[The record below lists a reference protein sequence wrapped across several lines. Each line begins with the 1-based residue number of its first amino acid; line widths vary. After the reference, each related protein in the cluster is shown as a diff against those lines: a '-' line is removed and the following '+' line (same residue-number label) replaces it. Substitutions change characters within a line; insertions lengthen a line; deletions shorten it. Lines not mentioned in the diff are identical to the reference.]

1 MDVDVK
7 TSVVNKKPNKEAHFC
22 KLCLIY
28 CTSAQALQEHCRG
41 AKHQKKKQQLGEPGS
56 TRPGVNVKSLLDKI
70 LVTCTEPII
79 GLQYVW
85 EYRSPSRTV
94 QPHYQCRL
102 CKVQVLKSEI
112 IAHIK
117 GWKHCY
123 RYMKKVHPDMVPFE
137 EDKAVED
144 PMVRKT
150 IKESAGEVEKA
161 EGRGKIKVLMK
172 EPSEVAAFQGMLSA
186 VKPRSARLGG
196 QNQGERYPPAFPD
209 QGYPAENPQGI
220 FPDFPGRMYS
230 NDMPMGNDDFPM
242 RGHLGDMPLGGYPG
256 DGRMYES
263 DLPSRELGAGPQQR
277 YCDDFSSGGRCPE
290 GGPPLDKRVRNDYE
304 ARPSNIMRREFESFA
319 GRRPEGMH
327 FSQNE
332 GPYSRAS
339 EKNIPATLF
348 ECLENFRIE
357 TESDAQIVLK
367 VTQKLTDVLMEYRL
381 RTMSAMASSKQSS
394 GPGEYPSSRVAG
406 MDRYTGHKCL

>member
-7 TSVVNKKPNKEAHFC
+7 SSVVNKKPNKEAHFC

-172 EPSEVAAFQGMLSA
+172 EPSEVAAFQGM
-186 VKPRSARLGG
+186 R
-196 QNQGERYPPAFPD
+196 ERYPPAFPD

-263 DLPSRELGAGPQQR
+263 DLPSRELGAGP
-277 YCDDFSSGGRCPE
+277 
-290 GGPPLDKRVRNDYE
+290 
-304 ARPSNIMRREFESFA
+304 
-319 GRRPEGMH
+319 
-327 FSQNE
+327 QNE